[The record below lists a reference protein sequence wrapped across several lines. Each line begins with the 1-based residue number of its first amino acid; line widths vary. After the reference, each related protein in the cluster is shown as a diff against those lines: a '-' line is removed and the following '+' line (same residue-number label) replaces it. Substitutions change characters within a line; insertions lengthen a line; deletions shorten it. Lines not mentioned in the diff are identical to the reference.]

1 HHPRPRGQVIL
12 RRRKAVHQPG
22 HRHGRHRQGQARR
35 CQGNLLQERDHRHH
49 HGPWHPSEHPEVR
62 RLKVASLSRGIP
74 FLCACAD
81 QKFLPPSIPLGTKFS
96 GEPCT
101 RPDGPRTLS
110 PENFPVCVPAVGA
123 CPPAGTDLK
132 ERVKPISEIFLEN
145 RLTKPHLCGKIFM
158 LFLRQ
163 QALESCVKCI
173 RLPSKASRCFM
184 SLSRPVCA
192 GERLFLWLR
201 LPM

>member
-1 HHPRPRGQVIL
+1 MADRCPCSAS
-12 RRRKAVHQPG
+12 AVSSAG
-22 HRHGRHRQGQARR
+22 
-35 CQGNLLQERDHRHH
+35 C
-49 HGPWHPSEHPEVR
+49 
-62 RLKVASLSRGIP
+62 ASAAQS
-74 FLCACAD
+74 
-81 QKFLPPSIPLGTKFS
+81 LGTKFS

-132 ERVKPISEIFLEN
+132 ERGKPISEIFSEN

-163 QALESCVKCI
+163 QALESSVKI
-173 RLPSKASRCFM
+173 GRASCRD
-184 SLSRPVCA
+184 RV
-192 GERLFLWLR
+192 
-201 LPM
+201 